1 MFRIHSA
8 LGSYCPTTN
17 LGDSPYSAPPHGCPR
32 EVNFKLHSQQ
42 TPPMKSFI
50 KEAFLGILQLSI
62 GEATKSPTYESNCQP
77 FQRLNKVTSTQCKT
91 TQLFSPRKTTTNS
104 ILTNIDFLPWC
115 TAKNG
120 LSSGGTLHCELHE
133 LHIGSISFIF
143 WYSNQCKFILT
154 REKKSYSV
162 AEKI

>member
-1 MFRIHSA
+1 MMFRIHSA

-77 FQRLNKVTSTQCKT
+77 FQRLNKVTCPPNVK
-91 TQLFSPRKTTTNS
+91 LPNYFPRAK
-104 ILTNIDFLPWC
+104 LQQ
-115 TAKNG
+115 TA
-120 LSSGGTLHCELHE
+120 
-133 LHIGSISFIF
+133 F
-143 WYSNQCKFILT
+143 
-154 REKKSYSV
+154 
-162 AEKI
+162 